1 MLDYTSL
8 LKKSLI
14 FRNGVLRHPF
24 LFLIS
29 SIFRIVRT
37 FESMRIGINTRF
49 LLSSKMEGFGWYTY
63 EVVKRLVENHPEHE
77 FIFFFDRPYDPKFVF
92 AENVTPVILFP
103 PARHP
108 VLFVWWFEYSVKK
121 ALKKYDIDLFYS
133 PDGYLSLKSKV
144 PQVGVIHDLNFEHHP
159 EDIPASPLRYLRKY
173 FPKFA
178 KKARHILTVSD
189 YSKQDIVKSYGISPS
204 KITVAWNGASETFVP
219 LKEQEI
225 AEIRTEKTNG
235 RSYFIFVGAIHPR
248 KNVGRLIE
256 AFGKFAQTN
265 QDIDLMIVGE
275 SLWANKASSIP
286 EVSEDLKKRILFS
299 GHVSLNELNKLMGA
313 AFALAYIPYFEGFG
327 IPLVEAMRCGIP
339 IISGNLTCLPEVAG
353 EAAIYVNPF
362 DTDEVSKAMIYLASD
377 EQKHTE
383 LSQKSLERSVLFSWD
398 YTAET
403 TWNVIADILSS

>member
-1 MLDYTSL
+1 
-8 LKKSLI
+8 
-14 FRNGVLRHPF
+14 
-24 LFLIS
+24 
-29 SIFRIVRT
+29 
-37 FESMRIGINTRF
+37 MRIGINTRF

-77 FIFFFDRPYDPKFVF
+77 FVFFFDRPFDEKFVF
-92 AENVTPVILFP
+92 AENVTPVVLFP

-108 VLFVWWFEYSVKK
+108 VLFVWWFEYSIKR

-133 PDGYLSLKSKV
+133 PDGYLSLKSRV

-219 LKEQEI
+219 LKEPEI

-235 RSYFIFVGAIHPR
+235 RPYFIFVGAIHPR

-256 AFGKFAQTN
+256 AFGKFALVN
-265 QDIDLMIVGE
+265 PDIDLMIVGE

-286 EVSEDLKKRILFS
+286 EVSEALKKRILFS
-299 GHVSLNELNKLMGA
+299 GHVSLEELNKLMGA
-313 AFALAYIPYFEGFG
+313 ASALTYIPYFEGFG

-377 EQKHTE
+377 EQKHAE
-383 LSQKSLERSVLFSWD
+383 LAQKSLERSVLFSWD

-403 TWNVIADILSS
+403 TWDVLMEVSTLNQK

>member
-1 MLDYTSL
+1 
-8 LKKSLI
+8 
-14 FRNGVLRHPF
+14 
-24 LFLIS
+24 
-29 SIFRIVRT
+29 
-37 FESMRIGINTRF
+37 MRIGINTRF

-77 FIFFFDRPYDPKFVF
+77 FIFFFDRPFDEKFVF
-92 AENVTPVILFP
+92 ADNVTPVVLFP

-133 PDGYLSLKSKV
+133 PDGYLSLKSRV

-219 LKEQEI
+219 LQEQEI
-225 AEIRTEKTNG
+225 LEIRAEKTNG
-235 RSYFIFVGAIHPR
+235 RPYFIFVGAIHPR

-256 AFGKFAQTN
+256 AFGKFALVN
-265 QDIDLMIVGE
+265 PDIDLMIVGE
-275 SLWANKASSIP
+275 SLWTNNASSIP
-286 EVSEDLKKRILFS
+286 EVSEALKKRILFS
-299 GHVSLNELNKLMGA
+299 GHVSLEALNKLMGA

-383 LSQKSLERSVLFSWD
+383 LAQKSLERSVLFSWD